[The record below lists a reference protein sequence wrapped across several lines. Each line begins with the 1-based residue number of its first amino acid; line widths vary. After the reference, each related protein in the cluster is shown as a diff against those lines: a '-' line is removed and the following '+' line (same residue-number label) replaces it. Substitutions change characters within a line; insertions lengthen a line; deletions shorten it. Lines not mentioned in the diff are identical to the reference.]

1 MSLTQAEKERFVY
14 GKVAS
19 LVSEIII
26 MKKGI
31 IITIKRFTMVNTL
44 FLGVNW

>member
-1 MSLTQAEKERFVY
+1 MRLTRAEKERFVY
-14 GKVAS
+14 GKIAT

-31 IITIKRFTMVNTL
+31 IITMKRITLVDKLFVRVN
-44 FLGVNW
+44 